1 MTNSTKNQKPH
12 KSHKPHKSQ
21 SSKRKGDQSF
31 DDRAAHLKKNIYG
44 SDKGRLRLMI
54 LQRDLQALVVNS
66 EQPLNILDAGCGSG
80 LMTEWALQHG
90 HRVTACDSAQVMI
103 DEVTSRLGDHPN
115 LRTCHATVQEFAD
128 ATNASAC
135 GERGENNEHRERY
148 DLIFCHAVFE
158 WIDDKDDFLRQLTRL
173 LKPDGTLSLMF
184 YNAWARE
191 MAQLVYGNFDYI
203 DRGYQVRQ
211 RVKLSP
217 HYPAFPDVVEKQL
230 NEYKLTVTQRSGIRI
245 FYDIIRDRQHYQTLA
260 EDIIRHELRISQQY
274 PYWQMGRYVHY
285 LATFC

>member
-1 MTNSTKNQKPH
+1 MTADTPQKRQKH
-12 KSHKPHKSQ
+12 KHQP

-31 DDRAAHLKKNIYG
+31 DDRASHLKKNIYG

-54 LQRDLQALVVNS
+54 LQRDLQALVTNS
-66 EQPLNILDAGCGSG
+66 EPLNILDAGCGSG
-80 LMTEWALQHG
+80 LMTEWALKHG

-103 DEVTSRLGDHPN
+103 DEVTSRLGNHPN
-115 LRTCHATVQEFAD
+115 LRTCHTTIQSLAD
-128 ATNASAC
+128 QAY
-135 GERGENNEHRERY
+135 NEHQGHSRQY

-158 WIDDKDDFLRQLTRL
+158 WIDDKDDFLYQLTRL
-173 LKPDGTLSLMF
+173 LKPNGTLSLMF

-217 HYPAFPDVVEKQL
+217 HYPAFPDEVEKQL
-230 NEYKLTVTQRSGIRI
+230 NEHNLTVTQRSGIRI